1 MAASRR
7 PNWRFTGPLPETVS
21 QSPPSNIPGRD
32 TTTPPL
38 SIVHLVDHQSADA
51 EHNPKKEQSR
61 RQHQRRCYAESE
73 TDCSPL
79 IETGA
84 TSESKTDQPPSVGAS
99 PEYIIPVEIHLIA
112 KKKKRQRGDK
122 ETDPTNTNPD
132 RRRVFESPPSPVKK
146 RKSEN

>member
-21 QSPPSNIPGRD
+21 QSPPSSIPGRD

-73 TDCSPL
+73 TDCSPS

-99 PEYIIPVEIHLIA
+99 PEYIVSL
-112 KKKKRQRGDK
+112 R
-122 ETDPTNTNPD
+122 DPG
-132 RRRVFESPPSPVKK
+132 
-146 RKSEN
+146 